1 MMGKKIGTL
10 ARATAAMLA
19 IATISPAFSQSTPKQ
34 KQAIESSAE
43 GASQNQLGGQ
53 KRDRQISREN
63 FRHSQNRMLRR
74 FHHHQV
80 QY

>member
-1 MMGKKIGTL
+1 MRKKIGTL
-10 ARATAAMLA
+10 ACATAAVLA
-19 IATISPAFSQSTPKQ
+19 IATVSPAFSQSTPKQ
-34 KQAIESSAE
+34 KQAHESSGE
-43 GASQNQLGGQ
+43 GASQNQVGGQ

-74 FHHHQV
+74 FHHHQA